1 MEKIYGD
8 MPKLMFETAGRE
20 ASKRLKKAK
29 LLLLQGNAQS
39 YNGEVLKALVQYLEH
54 KLRTPKASFSMEK
67 ALGELQEHS
76 VSANVREKLKFCIE
90 RAEFARYAPGADTAE
105 ARKELIDAAAE
116 AIQGIE
122 STFRKR
128 SKEEKQ
134 S

>member
-1 MEKIYGD
+1 
-8 MPKLMFETAGRE
+8 
-20 ASKRLKKAK
+20 
-29 LLLLQGNAQS
+29 
-39 YNGEVLKALVQYLEH
+39 VQ
-54 KLRTPKASFSMEK
+54 
-67 ALGELQEHS
+67 LQEHN
-76 VSANVREKLKFCIE
+76 VTAGVREKLKFCME

-128 SKEEKQ
+128 LKEEKR